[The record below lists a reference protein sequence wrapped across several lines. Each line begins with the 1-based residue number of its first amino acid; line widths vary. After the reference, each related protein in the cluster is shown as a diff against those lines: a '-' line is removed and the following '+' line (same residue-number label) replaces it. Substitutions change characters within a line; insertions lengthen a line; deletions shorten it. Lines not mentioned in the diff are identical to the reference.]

1 MAIFAGCGIS
11 PKRQSILGS
20 NCPTLIEIFMILK
33 GLSKSKVGFK
43 ASDKLM
49 NESRDRGTKIV
60 TPFAAFG
67 AKNVLTIHSCIRWWH
82 T

>member
-1 MAIFAGCGIS
+1 
-11 PKRQSILGS
+11 
-20 NCPTLIEIFMILK
+20 MILK

-67 AKNVLTIHSCIRWWH
+67 AKNVLTIHSCIR
-82 T
+82 